1 MSVMQK
7 LLDRKLSGF
16 GLGLIIIVI
25 SLSLFAPLLAPH
37 DPTTVNLLQKLQ
49 PPGAGFPLGTDH
61 LGRCMLSRLIYGG
74 RISLSIA
81 LIVVTL
87 TTMISLLI
95 GLVAGYIG
103 GKVDQFLM
111 RICDV
116 FLAFPSMILSLAIV
130 GTFGTGLFNLILAL
144 TVTHWAGYA
153 RIVRSRVLS
162 VKAQNFVQAAV
173 IAGSHPGQIMLY
185 HILPFTLIDL
195 VVLVSLDVSHLML
208 HIAGLSFLGLGIQP
222 PTPEWGVMIY
232 EGREYFRRQPELML
246 YPGLMIFLTTLGFNL
261 VGDGLRDRLDPR
273 LEAAEHE

>member
-1 MSVMQK
+1 MNVIQK
-7 LLDRKLSGF
+7 LLDRKLSRF
-16 GLGLIIIVI
+16 GLGLIVIVI

-37 DPTTVNLLQKLQ
+37 DPTAVDLLQKLQ
-49 PPGAGFPLGTDH
+49 PPGSGFPLGTDH
-61 LGRCMLSRLIYGG
+61 LGRCILSRLIYGG

-87 TTMISLLI
+87 TTMISLLV

-103 GKVDQFLM
+103 GKVDRLLM

-153 RIVRSRVLS
+153 RIIRSRVLS

-173 IAGSHPGQIMLY
+173 ISGSHPGQIMLY

-195 VVLVSLDVSHLML
+195 VVLVSLDVSHIML

-246 YPGLMIFLTTLGFNL
+246 YPGVMIFLTTLGFNL
-261 VGDGLRDRLDPR
+261 VGDGLRDVLDPR
-273 LEAAEHE
+273 LEGVNHE